1 MNIGGYA
8 AKVYHKEQ
16 PKRPPREL
24 VCSGCLET
32 GHWFDDCPN
41 DVTCRECHKSGHKRG
56 DPACRAMEEEPVLP
70 ESVWEPFSGDPG
82 LFLDSDGA
90 AADGREDDDEWEA
103 SRSEVSTEVTN
114 LQATE
119 EMYLTPRDPVK
130 GKRRDNN
137 DTDDQ
142 GKKQEFVERGRSLIK
157 FKQQNGKQTK
167 LDFESRP
174 RSATPK
180 RSRSQAGVSP
190 TSESVAEKHVRLTD
204 TGRTRGSTFEI
215 KANS

>member
-1 MNIGGYA
+1 
-8 AKVYHKEQ
+8 
-16 PKRPPREL
+16 
-24 VCSGCLET
+24 
-32 GHWFDDCPN
+32 
-41 DVTCRECHKSGHKRG
+41 
-56 DPACRAMEEEPVLP
+56 MEEEPVLP

-90 AADGREDDDEWEA
+90 AAGGREDDDEWED

-130 GKRRDNN
+130 GKRRD
-137 DTDDQ
+137 TDDQ
-142 GKKQEFVERGRSLIK
+142 GKKREFVEKGRRLIK
-157 FKQQNGKQTK
+157 SRHQNGKQTK
-167 LDFESRP
+167 PDFESRP

-190 TSESVAEKHVRLTD
+190 TSESVAEKHVGLTD
-204 TGRTRGSTFEI
+204 TGRTRASTCEV